1 MSVADGALVAQHR
14 QLAWERYL
22 TVLAHSA
29 EPLDLLHDLALRTTI
44 CLRSRKVVKLC
55 DRRIE
60 LRLLLLVRERAVLSK
75 GRVRAPNRD
84 RGGEAI
90 DATVLEELPGRVQ
103 AAHAAEGSRRGGD
116 YHANF
121 ALERAATRRGCSVR
135 TKKRARH
142 KAFEAAP
149 ISLVHAALST
159 RRPGDRVD
167 ERWRGEPIVL
177 WRRHEESVGFLQL
190 RPQSLRAL
198 RKGSLLDVLVEDGQ
212 LVVAQLH
219 MADGCCR

>member
-121 ALERAATRRGCSVR
+121 ALERV
-135 TKKRARH
+135 
-142 KAFEAAP
+142 
-149 ISLVHAALST
+149 VHAALST